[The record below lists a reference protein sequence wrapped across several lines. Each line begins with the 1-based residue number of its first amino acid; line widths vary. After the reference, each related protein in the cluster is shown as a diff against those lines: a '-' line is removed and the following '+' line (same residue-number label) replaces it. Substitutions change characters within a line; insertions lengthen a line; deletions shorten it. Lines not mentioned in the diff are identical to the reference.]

1 MSDYLKDGFIDEVK
15 GCLINDGSGS
25 GQANIIESIKVN
37 GVNQSVNS
45 NKSVDIPVPTK
56 TSDLDNDSGYM
67 TEDQVNSKVTE
78 GVNVILEDVGE
89 LKNNL
94 DSQGLLNKFDGKLEQ
109 GHKNASGTIVWDS
122 TNVCIKNTI
131 SVSSGDKV
139 TVKLDSVAT
148 RLYTTYRNNGVFVS
162 EEINY
167 NTNNA
172 TVTIPSGAN
181 GLDITMVYDSTTTP
195 SQVEN
200 LYVYINNAIEELNN
214 DLGGLSLSAS
224 GTTLTITDGTN
235 AWTLEAN

>member
-1 MSDYLKDGFIDEVK
+1 MTMEEMNYFGFENGDEYEISDKKARERIDE
-15 GCLINDGSGS
+15 LSS
-25 GQANIIESIKVN
+25 
-37 GVNQSVNS
+37 
-45 NKSVDIPVPTK
+45 
-56 TSDLDNDSGYM
+56 
-67 TEDQVNSKVTE
+67 
-78 GVNVILEDVGE
+78 
-89 LKNNL
+89 NL

-109 GHKNASGTIVWDS
+109 GYKNASGTIVWDS

-167 NTNNA
+167 NTNNV

-195 SQVEN
+195 SQVGN
-200 LYVYINNAIEELNN
+200 LYVYINNAIDALKN
-214 DLGGLSLSAS
+214 DLDKLNSLPIGSIIQIEAAKDNIETTTQKYGWQYL
-224 GTTLTITDGTN
+224 GTSNIECNDGSVKLLVTN
-235 AWTLEAN
+235 VYRKNN